1 MGIIGLILLVL
12 IAVFTYNAAVEITN
26 IREILEKDKE
36 KMNNEK

>member
-26 IREILEKDKE
+26 IRKILEKDKE
-36 KMNNEK
+36 KMNNEE